1 MITRVRFYGI
11 SNVVPFTYPHK
22 HTCARIILR
31 SCHENYSI
39 RYMEIVSYHFTPP
52 IAYAL
57 LYHKSI
63 WPDFYCDERYC
74 VRFRLFLFLSYY
86 ISPNQQY
93 YWVGRLCK
101 ASSSSQLKVSHI
113 RTYLKLCI
121 WNEYT
126 IAWSMSNAI
135 LANNYEVA
143 RCEALW
149 SS

>member
-1 MITRVRFYGI
+1 
-11 SNVVPFTYPHK
+11 
-22 HTCARIILR
+22 
-31 SCHENYSI
+31 
-39 RYMEIVSYHFTPP
+39 MEIVSYHFTPP

-74 VRFRLFLFLSYY
+74 ERFRLFLFLSYY

-113 RTYLKLCI
+113 RT
-121 WNEYT
+121 T